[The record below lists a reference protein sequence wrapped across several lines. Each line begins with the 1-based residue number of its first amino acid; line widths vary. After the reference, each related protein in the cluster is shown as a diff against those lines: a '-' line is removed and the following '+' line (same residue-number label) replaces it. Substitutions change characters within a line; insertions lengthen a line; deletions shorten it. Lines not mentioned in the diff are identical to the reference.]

1 MKTKETKKEKTTPV
15 VQSKQCL
22 PLHSGYGI
30 LMLFVIASI
39 AYSTYMVALGTQG
52 IVPKVMLV
60 PQVSFSIIV
69 ALYKFS
75 KS

>member
-1 MKTKETKKEKTTPV
+1 MKKRENKKNNVTPV
-15 VQSKQCL
+15 EQVKQCL
-22 PLHSGYGI
+22 PLYGIFGI

-52 IVPKVMLV
+52 LVPKIMLV
-60 PQVSFSIIV
+60 PQVTFAVIV